1 MRLWKRHHALWRAT
15 SSATILLLVYHA
27 WAASVN
33 APASFNKWKLTGAIG
48 ICYGLDKSMELYGL
62 GVPLCDDLYTTYDLR
77 LVTVEIFFF

>member
-1 MRLWKRHHALWRAT
+1 MSRSPPNIIKK
-15 SSATILLLVYHA
+15 INQCA

-48 ICYGLDKSMELYGL
+48 ICYGLDKIMELYGL

-77 LVTVEIFFF
+77 LVTVEIFLISI